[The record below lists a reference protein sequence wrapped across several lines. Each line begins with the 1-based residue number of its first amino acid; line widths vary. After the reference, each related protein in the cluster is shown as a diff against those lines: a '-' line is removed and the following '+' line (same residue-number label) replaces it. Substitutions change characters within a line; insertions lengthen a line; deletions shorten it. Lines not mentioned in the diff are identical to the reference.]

1 MSFKLKK
8 LFRGGG
14 KFIKNFG
21 DNFFFAGQGKKIRT
35 KLGLRGKKVK
45 KFVGFPGSNS
55 ALNIDAGLPQT
66 SFVPGTGFRRFV

>member
-14 KFIKNFG
+14 KFLKNFG

-45 KFVGFPGSNS
+45 QFVGLRSANS
-55 ALNIDAGLPQT
+55 ALNINAGMNSQL
-66 SFVPGTGFRRFV
+66 VPGTGFRRYV